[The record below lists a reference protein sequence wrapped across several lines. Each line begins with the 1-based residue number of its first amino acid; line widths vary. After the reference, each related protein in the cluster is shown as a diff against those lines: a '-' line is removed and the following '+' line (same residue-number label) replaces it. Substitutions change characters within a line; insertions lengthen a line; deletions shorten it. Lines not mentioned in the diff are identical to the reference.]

1 MQNFNLQNKKDIK
14 GIKQRV
20 KLQDQSQVNCKKM
33 LQLFMKKTTTANYTL
48 EHQLIILQQ
57 KKKLVL
63 FICKK
68 EITAKEM
75 KSKQKKIL
83 KLTIKNI
90 RMKRI
95 NIMTITIMMI
105 GLMDNNLMKQ

>member
-20 KLQDQSQVNCKKM
+20 KLLDRSQVNCKKM
-33 LQLFMKKTTTANYTL
+33 LQLYMKKTTMDNYTQ

-57 KKKLVL
+57 KKKLAL

-83 KLTIKNI
+83 KLIIKVIKMN
-90 RMKRI
+90 RI

-105 GLMDNNLMKQ
+105 ELMDNNLMKQ